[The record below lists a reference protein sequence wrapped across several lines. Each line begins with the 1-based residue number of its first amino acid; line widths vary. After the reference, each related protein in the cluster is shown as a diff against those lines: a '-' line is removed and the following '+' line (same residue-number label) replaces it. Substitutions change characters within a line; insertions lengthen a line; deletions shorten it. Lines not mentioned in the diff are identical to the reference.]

1 VDEKRQ
7 RLFRETALDFLE
19 VTLLGALGVKWGAEL
34 PEGMDRVSVKK

>member
-19 VTLLGALGVKWGAEL
+19 VTLLGAPGVKWGAEL